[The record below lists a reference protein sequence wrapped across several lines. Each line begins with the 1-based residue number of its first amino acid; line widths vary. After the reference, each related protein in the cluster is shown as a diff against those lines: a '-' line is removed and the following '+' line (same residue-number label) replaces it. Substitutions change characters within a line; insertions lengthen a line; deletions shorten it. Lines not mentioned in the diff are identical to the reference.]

1 MNRPSS
7 YIKRFGG
14 RSLPIFL
21 ALVFTL
27 VLAGSGVA
35 PSNDIGGSD
44 KQDTTR
50 QVVRNL
56 IQVGRSQYE
65 GRLYDQA
72 EKMLT
77 IAQSYQEYLSAA
89 ERDYLNELLGK
100 ARVAAAK
107 RKRVDESFSKAK
119 ELIDEGRLSEARSEL
134 LRVRGN
140 ETLSPEEQQQL
151 VDALK
156 MLDEQISQQEKGT
169 PKATVERTVPPDGQR
184 VKPAPVRPSGPVSVE
199 ANKVAEL
206 YHRSMGYY
214 YAGELEKAREGFIE
228 VIASGLIPSP
238 MVKTLQGY
246 LLRIDARLAEEA
258 KLPTTEE
265 PATDETKAMEDLYN
279 KSVELYISGEFE
291 KAREGFIKVAASGLY
306 SGPEG
311 RGPTDYLALIE
322 SLMGEMVGPKP
333 FPKETPDLAE
343 LLKLAEPERGISEVI
358 EPNVVGEVIEPNV
371 VGEVIEP
378 NVVGEVIEP
387 NVVGEVI
394 EPNVVGEVIEPN
406 MFVEA
411 IEPNVVGADVNEPEA
426 AEEEA
431 KGGYIEVIL
440 QKRNILRSHTKAV
453 VRDAA
458 DRARSHVSAGEFDKA
473 RGLVESALLTVNE
486 NKFYLGDDLYKEY
499 IGRLAEVGDEIVAK
513 EAEEELNKQE
523 QARQAAIRAQREFR
537 MKNEQERRERIAE
550 LMRNAK
556 TYQRQQRYEAALGQL
571 ESLIELEP
579 QNDDALTLRD
589 TLADMVYMRKQLQVQ
604 KEGDKQRADI
614 LLKTDE
620 SGIPYAE
627 EITYPKNWREIIEKP
642 TRKPEPPIGLDPA
655 DSAVYEQLNQIVDL
669 SELTQDTPFNE
680 AIEVLK
686 EAVDPPLKIVVIW
699 RDLYENADI
708 EPTRPINMDGLSAVQ
723 LGTGLENLLK
733 AVAGGVTGTL
743 SDLGYVV
750 ERGIITVATVDS
762 LPSKMETR
770 VYDITD
776 LVGEPAN
783 FRGMGGGMMGMG
795 GMGGYGMGGYGMGGM
810 GGYGMGGYGM
820 GGMGGYGMGGYGG
833 GMGGYGGGMGGYG

>member
-1 MNRPSS
+1 MNRPSIH
-7 YIKRFGG
+7 IKRFGG

-21 ALVFTL
+21 ALVFLL

-35 PSNDIGGSD
+35 PSDDIGGS
-44 KQDTTR
+44 KSEDTTR

-56 IQVGRSQYE
+56 IQVGKGQYE

-77 IAQSYQEYLSAA
+77 IAQSYQEYLSPA
-89 ERDYLNELLGK
+89 ERDYLDELLGK
-100 ARVAAAK
+100 ARLAAAK
-107 RKRVDESFSKAK
+107 RRRVDESFSKAK
-119 ELIDEGRLSEARSEL
+119 ALIDQGRLSEAKSQLEQ
-134 LRVRGN
+134 VRGN
-140 ETLSPEEQQQL
+140 ETLSKEEEQQL
-151 VDALK
+151 IDAVK
-156 MLDEQISQQEKGT
+156 MLDSQIIEQKSVTE
-169 PKATVERTVPPDGQR
+169 KATVEKPVPPAGR
-184 VKPAPVRPSGPVSVE
+184 REPPTAVKPSGPVSIE
-199 ANKVAEL
+199 AKKVAEL

-214 YAGELEKAREGFIE
+214 YAGEMEKAREGFIE

-246 LLRIDARLAEEA
+246 LLRIDARLAEES
-258 KLPTTEE
+258 KGPTVQEA
-265 PATDETKAMEDLYN
+265 ATDESKKMEDLYN

-291 KAREGFIKVAASGLY
+291 KAREGFVKVASSGLY

-311 RGPTDYLALIE
+311 RGPADYLALIE

-333 FPKETPDLAE
+333 FPRETTDIAE
-343 LLKLAEPERGISEVI
+343 LLKIAEPENGVGQVI

-378 NVVGEVIEP
+378 NLFSEL
-387 NVVGEVI
+387 
-394 EPNVVGEVIEPN
+394 
-406 MFVEA
+406 
-411 IEPNVVGADVNEPEA
+411 IEPNVVGADVNEPKA
-426 AEEEA
+426 AEEA

-453 VRDAA
+453 VRDASE
-458 DRARSHVSAGEFDKA
+458 RARSHMSVGEFDKA
-473 RGLVESALLTVNE
+473 KRLVESALLTVNE

-499 IGRLAEVGDEIVAK
+499 SGSLRGVGEEIAAK
-513 EAEEELNKQE
+513 EAEEELNKE
-523 QARQAAIRAQREFR
+523 EVARQEAIRAQREFR
-537 MKNEQERRERIAE
+537 RKSEEERRERIAE

-571 ESLIELEP
+571 ENLIALDP

-589 TLADMVYMRKQLQVQ
+589 TLADMVYMRKQLEVQ

-642 TRKPEPPIGLDPA
+642 TRKPEQPIGLDPA
-655 DSAVYEQLNQIVDL
+655 DAAVYEQLNQIVDL

-680 AIEVLK
+680 AVEVMK
-686 EAVDPPLKIVVIW
+686 RAVDPPLKIVVIW
-699 RDLYENADI
+699 RDLYENADV
-708 EPTRPINMDGLSAVQ
+708 EPTRAINMDGLSAVR
-723 LGTGLENLLK
+723 LGTALENLLK
-733 AVAGGVTGTL
+733 AVAGGVSGTL

-750 ERGIITVATVDS
+750 EKGIITVATLDS

-795 GMGGYGMGGYGMGGM
+795 MGGYGMGGM
-810 GGYGMGGYGM
+810 GGM
-820 GGMGGYGMGGYGG
+820 GGMM
-833 GMGGYGGGMGGYG
+833 